1 MKRYLS
7 TMEEVTINGLR
18 IAFQRKGKGQEIV
31 LLHGALSDSRVW
43 ENQIDKFSKNFSVIA
58 WDNPGCGLSED
69 PPDTFR
75 LKDFADCL
83 ASFIEKIKLD
93 HPHILGLSFGSGL
106 ALEFYHHYPAI
117 PKTLILVSAYA
128 GWAGSLPPEIVSER
142 LRQGIRQSVLPPKD
156 VVEEWVSTL
165 FSDSVPVEVV
175 RKMASIMSDFH
186 PKGMRVMLSAFAEA
200 DLRKTLSTINIP
212 TLLIYGD
219 LDKRSPLNVAKALH
233 ENIPSSKLVVIPGVG
248 HEVNI
253 EAPDEFNNEVHKFII
268 SNS

>member
-1 MKRYLS
+1 
-7 TMEEVTINGLR
+7 MEEVRLNGLR
-18 IAFQRKGKGQEIV
+18 IAFQRKGKGQELV

-43 ENQIDKFSKNFSVIA
+43 ENQIDELSKDFSVIA

-83 ASFIEKIKLD
+83 ALFIENIKLD

-106 ALEFYHHYPAI
+106 ALEFYHRYPTI

-128 GWAGSLPPEIVSER
+128 DWAGSLPPEVVSER
-142 LRQGIRQSVLPPKD
+142 LRQGIRQSALPPKE
-156 VVEEWVSTL
+156 VVEAWIPTL
-165 FSDSVPVEVV
+165 FSDSVPREVV
-175 RKMASIMSDFH
+175 EKTASIMSDFH

-200 DLRKTLSTINIP
+200 DLRETLSTINIP

-219 LDKRSPLNVAKALH
+219 QDKRSPLNVAKALC
-233 ENIPSSKLVVIPGVG
+233 NY
-248 HEVNI
+248 
-253 EAPDEFNNEVHKFII
+253 
-268 SNS
+268 

>member
-1 MKRYLS
+1 
-7 TMEEVTINGLR
+7 MEELTINGLR
-18 IAFQRKGKGQEIV
+18 IAFQRKGKGQELV
-31 LLHGALSDSRVW
+31 LLHGALSDSRIW
-43 ENQIDKFSKNFSVIA
+43 ENQIEELSKEFSVIA

-83 ASFIEKIKLD
+83 ALFIEELKLD

-106 ALEFYHHYPAI
+106 ALEFYHHYPTI

-128 GWAGSLPPEIVSER
+128 GWAGSLPPEIVNER
-142 LRQGIRQSVLPPKD
+142 LKQGIKQSFLPPKE
-156 VVEEWVSTL
+156 VVEEWVPTL
-165 FSDSVPVEVV
+165 FSESVPREVV
-175 RKMASIMSDFH
+175 EKTASIMADFH

-200 DLRKTLSTINIP
+200 DLRETLSTINIP

-219 LDKRSPLNVAKALH
+219 LDKRSPLNVAKVLH
-233 ENIPSSKLVVIPGVG
+233 ENIPSSKLVIIPGVG
-248 HEVNI
+248 HEINI
-253 EAPDEFNNEVHKFII
+253 ETPDEFNNEVRKYIN

>member
-1 MKRYLS
+1 
-7 TMEEVTINGLR
+7 MEEVKINGLR
-18 IAFQRKGKGQEIV
+18 IAFQQKGKGHALV

-43 ENQIDKFSKNFSVIA
+43 ANQIDELSRDFSVIA

-83 ASFIEKIKLD
+83 ASFIEDLKLD

-106 ALEFYHHYPAI
+106 ALELYHHYPEI
-117 PKTLILVSAYA
+117 PKTLVLVSAYA

-142 LRQGIRQSVLPPKD
+142 LRQGIRQSVLPPKE
-156 VVEEWVSTL
+156 VVDEWIPTL
-165 FSDSVPVEVV
+165 FSDSVPREVV
-175 RKMASIMSDFH
+175 GKIASIMSDFH
-186 PKGMRVMLSAFAEA
+186 PRGMRVMLSAFAEA
-200 DLRKTLSTINIP
+200 DLREMLSTIKIP

-233 ENIPSSKLVVIPGVG
+233 ENIPSSKLVIIPGVG
-248 HEVNI
+248 HEINI
-253 EAPDEFNNEVHKFII
+253 ETPDEFNNEVRKYII
-268 SNS
+268 FNS